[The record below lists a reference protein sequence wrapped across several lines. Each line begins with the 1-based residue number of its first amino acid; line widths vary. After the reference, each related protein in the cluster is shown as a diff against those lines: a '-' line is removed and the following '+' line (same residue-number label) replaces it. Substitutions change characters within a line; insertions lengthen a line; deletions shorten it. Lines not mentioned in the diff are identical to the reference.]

1 MSFFNLGRTKIIITT
16 THRLLIKKNTTR
28 KKKQEVQSVMHGK
41 DLLDS
46 SILSLCIHNLINDK
60 I

>member
-1 MSFFNLGRTKIIITT
+1 MSFFNLLGRTKIIINNN
-16 THRLLIKKNTTR
+16 LIIIKKNTTR